1 VAAGRG
7 WLTDRVYRGVVG
19 ACAVF
24 LAFFALSFGYMG
36 FSRLLRFL

>member
-7 WLTDRVYRGVVG
+7 WFTDRVYRGVVG
-19 ACAVF
+19 ACAAF